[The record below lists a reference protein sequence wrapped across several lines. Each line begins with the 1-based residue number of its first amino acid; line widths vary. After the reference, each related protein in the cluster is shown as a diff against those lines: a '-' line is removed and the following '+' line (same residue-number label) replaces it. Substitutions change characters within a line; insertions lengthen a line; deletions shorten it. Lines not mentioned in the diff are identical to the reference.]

1 MKEVNIEKEFWTQQE
16 LAERYGVVESTIKNW
31 RDRGCLP
38 FLRFPGSDH
47 VLYPVAGIKEAE
59 ASFLTQ
65 SKESRKKSN
74 ASTPVVK
81 RKKPEVSTTPNT
93 EWRI

>member
-1 MKEVNIEKEFWTQQE
+1 MTEVKNDKVYWTQQE
-16 LAERYGVVESTIKNW
+16 LAERYDVTESTIKNW

-59 ASFLTQ
+59 ARFLTQ
-65 SKESRKKSN
+65 TKESSKKT
-74 ASTPVVK
+74 STPVVK